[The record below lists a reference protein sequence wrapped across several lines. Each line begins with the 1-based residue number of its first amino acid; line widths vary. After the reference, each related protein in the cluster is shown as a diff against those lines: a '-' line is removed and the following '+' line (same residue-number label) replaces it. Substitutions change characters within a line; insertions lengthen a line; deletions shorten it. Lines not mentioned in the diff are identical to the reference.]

1 MQYPL
6 QMSRGWHDGDPT
18 LIRKPF
24 IRPAALALLG
34 GTSVSPFLA
43 AAPLTLDEQV
53 VTATRS
59 EQPVRASLAATT
71 VIDREEIERSQAQS
85 VPDLLRKVPG
95 VTLSNN
101 GGPGKNTTLFMRGTE
116 SDHVLVLIDGVKV
129 GSVSAGL
136 TAFQDLP
143 VELIERIEVVRGPRS
158 SLYGSEAIGGVIQ
171 IFTRKGGKEGAKP
184 WFSAGYGT
192 HDSYEGSAGV
202 SGGDGKAWYSLGVSS
217 QDTDGINS
225 RRQGSDYYEPDA
237 DGYRNLSGSLRAGY
251 RFENGLELD
260 GTLMRAKAHNDYDDI
275 DQFGFFHPLGGH
287 NANADNRQELL
298 GGRAR
303 FSPVEIW
310 DVTLQAGRS
319 EDKSTSWTDGVF
331 DARFDS
337 KRDSASWLNDLT
349 LAEGHVLTLGYDWQ
363 RDQVSSSTAFEKD
376 SRLNKGWFAQYLGEY
391 GRQDWQLSLRRDDNE
406 QFGTHDTGNA
416 AWGYALTDA
425 VRFSLSYGTAFK
437 APSFNELY
445 YPGYGNPD
453 LDAETSES
461 FEAGLAGQH
470 DWGRWS
476 INAYR
481 THVDDLIAYDSTLGL
496 YGGPNNIGK
505 ARIDGLELV
514 LGSQWLGWD
523 WNANATFLDPQNRE
537 SGANSGNDLPRR
549 AREVFNLDLD
559 RRIGRFGI
567 GATLHAEGR
576 SYNDLANRE
585 RVAGYA
591 TVDLRGEYWLTEEW
605 RLQAKVTNLLDADYE
620 TALDYNQPGQAVFFS
635 VRYQAL

>member
-1 MQYPL
+1 M
-6 QMSRGWHDGDPT
+6 
-18 LIRKPF
+18 RKPF

-34 GTSVSPFLA
+34 SSSISPFLV

-59 EQPVRASLAATT
+59 ERPVRASLAAST
-71 VIDREEIERSQAQS
+71 VIDREEIERSQARS
-85 VPDLLRKVPG
+85 VPELLQKVPG

-101 GGPGKNTTLFMRGTE
+101 GGPGKNTTVFLRGSE
-116 SDHVLVLIDGVKV
+116 SDHVLVLIDGIKV
-129 GSVSAGL
+129 GSVSAGI

-171 IFTRKGGKEGAKP
+171 IFTRKGGKDGAKP

-202 SGGDGKAWYSLGVSS
+202 SGGDDKGWYNLGVSS

-275 DQFGFFHPLGGH
+275 DQFGYFHPLGGH
-287 NANADNRQELL
+287 SANADNRQELL

-303 FSPVEIW
+303 FSPAEIW

-319 EDKSTSWTDGVF
+319 EDKTTSETDGVF
-331 DARFDS
+331 DARFNS

-363 RDQVSSSTAFEKD
+363 RDQISSSTDFDKD

-425 VRFSLSYGTAFK
+425 VRFSVSYGTAFK

-461 FEAGLAGQH
+461 FETGLAGQH
-470 DWGRWS
+470 GWGRWS

-481 THVDDLIAYDSTLGL
+481 THVDDLIAYDSSLGP

-514 LGSQWLGWD
+514 VGSQWLGWD
-523 WNANATFLDPQNRE
+523 WNANATFLDPENRE
-537 SGANSGNDLPRR
+537 SSANSGNDLPRR

-559 RRIGRFGI
+559 RRLGRFGI

-591 TVDLRGEYWLTEEW
+591 SVDLRGEYWLTEEW

-620 TALDYNQPGQAVFFS
+620 TALDYNQPGQAVFFT

>member
-1 MQYPL
+1 M
-6 QMSRGWHDGDPT
+6 
-18 LIRKPF
+18 IRKPF

-34 GTSVSPFLA
+34 SSSISPLLV

-59 EQPVRASLAATT
+59 ERPVRASLAAST
-71 VIDREEIERSQAQS
+71 VIDREEIERSQARS
-85 VPDLLRKVPG
+85 VPELLQKVPG

-116 SDHVLVLIDGVKV
+116 SDHVLVMIDGVKV

-171 IFTRKGGKEGAKP
+171 IFTRKGGKDGAKP

-202 SGGDGKAWYSLGVSS
+202 SGGDDKGWYNLGVSS

-225 RRQGSDYYEPDA
+225 RRQVSDYYEPDA

-275 DQFGFFHPLGGH
+275 DQFGYFHPLGGH

-303 FSPVEIW
+303 FSPAEIW

-319 EDKSTSWTDGVF
+319 EDKTTSRTDGVF

-363 RDQVSSSTAFEKD
+363 RDRISSSTVFDKD
-376 SRLNKGWFAQYLGEY
+376 SRLNKGWFAQYLGEH

-416 AWGYALTDA
+416 AWGYAMTDA

-470 DWGRWS
+470 EWGHWS

-514 LGSQWLGWD
+514 LGSQWLGWS
-523 WNANATFLDPQNRE
+523 WNANASFLDTENR
-537 SGANSGNDLPRR
+537 SADTNAGNELPRR

-559 RRIGRFGI
+559 RRIGQFGV
-567 GATLHAEGR
+567 GATVHAEGR

-620 TALDYNQPGQAVFFS
+620 TALDYNQPGQAVYFT

>member
-1 MQYPL
+1 
-6 QMSRGWHDGDPT
+6 MSRGWHDGDPT

>member
-1 MQYPL
+1 MHHPRR
-6 QMSRGWHDGDPT
+6 SRGWRDGDRILSRYASP
-18 LIRKPF
+18 
-24 IRPAALALLG
+24 RPALLAVLG
-34 GTSVSPFLA
+34 ISCISPLA
-43 AAPLTLDEQV
+43 AAPLELDEQV

-71 VIDREEIERSQAQS
+71 VIDRAAIERSQASS
-85 VPDLLRKVPG
+85 VPELLRKVPG

-101 GGPGKNTTLFMRGTE
+101 GGPGKNTTLFMRGSE

-171 IFTRKGGKEGAKP
+171 IFTRKGHGEGAAKP

-192 HDSYEGSAGV
+192 HDSYQGSAGV
-202 SGGDGKAWYSLGVSS
+202 AGGDEQAWYNLGVSS

-225 RRQGSDYYEPDA
+225 RRQGSNYYEPDA
-237 DGYRNLSGSLRAGY
+237 DGYRNLSGTLNAGVQLGSLA
-251 RFENGLELD
+251 LD

-275 DQFGFFHPLGGH
+275 DSSGYLHPLGGH
-287 NANADNRQELL
+287 GANADNRQEVI

-303 FSPVEIW
+303 FSPQDIW
-310 DVTLQAGRS
+310 NITLRAGRS
-319 EDKSTSWTDGVF
+319 EDKSTSHTDGLF

-363 RDQVSSSTAFEKD
+363 RDQVSSSTAFEQD
-376 SRLNKGWFAQYLGEY
+376 SRRNQGWFAQYLGQA
-391 GRQDWQLSLRRDDNE
+391 GQQDWQLSLRRDDNE
-406 QFGTHDTGNA
+406 QFGTHDTGSA
-416 AWGYALTDA
+416 AWGYALTDEL
-425 VRFSLSYGTAFK
+425 RFSLSYGTAFK

-445 YPGYGNPD
+445 YPGYGNPG

-461 FEAGLAGQH
+461 FEAALTGQH
-470 DWGRWS
+470 DWGHWS
-476 INAYR
+476 VNAYR
-481 THVDDLIAYDSTLGL
+481 THVDDLIAYDSTLGP

-523 WNANATFLDPQNRE
+523 WNANATFLDAENRDHG
-537 SGANSGNDLPRR
+537 SNAGNELPRR
-549 AREVFNLDLD
+549 PQQSFNLDLD
-559 RRIGRFGI
+559 RRIGRFGL

-576 SYNDLANRE
+576 SYDDLANRNK
-585 RVAGYA
+585 VAGYA
-591 TVDLRGEYWLTEEW
+591 TLDLRGEYWLNEEW

>member
-1 MQYPL
+1 M
-6 QMSRGWHDGDPT
+6 
-18 LIRKPF
+18 RKPF
-24 IRPAALALLG
+24 IKPAAFALLG
-34 GTSVSPFLA
+34 GTSLSSFLA

-59 EQPVRASLAATT
+59 ERPVRASLAATT
-71 VIDREEIERSQAQS
+71 VIDREEIERSQARS
-85 VPDLLRKVPG
+85 VPELLRKVPG

-101 GGPGKNTTLFMRGTE
+101 GGPGKNTTLFMRGAE

-171 IFTRKGGKEGAKP
+171 IFTRKGGGDGRAKP

-202 SGGDGKAWYSLGVSS
+202 AGGDDKAWYNLGVSS
-217 QDTDGINS
+217 QDTDGIDALNARNS
-225 RRQGSDYYEPDA
+225 YHESDD
-237 DGYRNLSGSLRAGY
+237 DGYRNLSGNLRAGY
-251 RFENGLELD
+251 RFDSGLELD
-260 GTLMRAKAHNDYDDI
+260 GALMRAKGHTDLDRVSPI
-275 DQFGFFHPLGGH
+275 PGGGL
-287 NANADNRQELL
+287 NANADNEQRLA

-303 FSPVEIW
+303 FSPLELW

-319 EDKSTSWTDGVF
+319 EDLALNELGGLFGS
-331 DARFDS
+331 RFDTQ
-337 KRDSASWLNDLT
+337 RDSASWLNDLT

-363 RDQVSSSTAFEKD
+363 RDKLSSSTVFDKD
-376 SRLNKGWFAQYLGEY
+376 SRMNRGWFAQYLGEY

-406 QFGTHDTGNA
+406 QFGTHDTGSA

-437 APSFNELY
+437 APTFNELY
-445 YPGYGNPD
+445 FENFGDPN
-453 LDAETSES
+453 LKSETSES
-461 FEAGLAGQH
+461 FELGLAGQH
-470 DWGRWS
+470 TWGHWS
-476 INAYR
+476 ANAFR
-481 THVDDLIAYDSTLGL
+481 TEVEDLIAFTGPSFQARNVDS
-496 YGGPNNIGK
+496 

-523 WNANATFLDPQNRE
+523 WQANATLLDSENRGHDE
-537 SGANSGNDLPRR
+537 SRGNQLPRR
-549 AREVFNLDLD
+549 AQQVFNLDLD
-559 RRIGRFGI
+559 RRFSKLGL

-576 SYNDLANRE
+576 RFDDVENDDRL
-585 RVAGYA
+585 AGYA

-620 TALDYNQPGQAVFFS
+620 TALDFNQPGQAVYFT

>member
-1 MQYPL
+1 
-6 QMSRGWHDGDPT
+6 MSRGWHDGDPT

-116 SDHVLVLIDGVKV
+116 SDHVLVLINGVKV

-217 QDTDGINS
+217 QDTDGINAKKPE
-225 RRQGSDYYEPDA
+225 RFDPTIYEPDS
-237 DGYRNLSGSLRAGY
+237 DGYRNNSGNLRAGY
-251 RFENGLELD
+251 RFDNGLELD
-260 GTLMRAKAHNDYDDI
+260 GTALRSQAHNDYDGIYDEW
-275 DQFGFFHPLGGH
+275 DTGRRVGFRS
-287 NANADNRQELL
+287 NSDVEQTVL

-303 FSPVEIW
+303 YSPLEPW
-310 DVTLQAGRS
+310 TVTLQVGRND
-319 EDKSTSWTDGVF
+319 DKSKDYRDGAF
-331 DARFDS
+331 DTRIDTR
-337 KRDSASWLNDLT
+337 RDSAAWLNDFT
-349 LAEGHVLTLGYDWQ
+349 LADGHVLTAGVDWQ
-363 RDQVSSSTAFEKD
+363 HEQVSSTKTFGRD
-376 SRLNKGWFAQYLGEY
+376 SRLNRGWFAQYLGEH

-591 TVDLRGEYWLTEEW
+591 TVDLRGEYWLAEEW

-620 TALDYNQPGQAVFFS
+620 TALDYNQPGQAVFFT

>member
-1 MQYPL
+1 M
-6 QMSRGWHDGDPT
+6 
-18 LIRKPF
+18 IRKPF
-24 IRPAALALLG
+24 IGPAAFALLG
-34 GTSVSPFLA
+34 GTSISPFLA

-59 EQPVRASLAATT
+59 ERPVRASLAATT

-95 VTLSNN
+95 VTLSNT
-101 GGPGKNTTLFMRGTE
+101 GGPGKNTTVFMRGSE

-129 GSVSAGL
+129 GSVSNGL

-171 IFTRKGGKEGAKP
+171 IFTRKGGEGNAKP
-184 WFSAGYGT
+184 WLSAGYGT

-202 SGGDGKAWYSLGVSS
+202 SGGDGKGWYNLGVSS
-217 QDTDGINS
+217 QDTDGIDALNARS
-225 RRQGSDYYEPDA
+225 SYHEPDA
-237 DGYRNLSGSLRAGY
+237 DGYRNLSGSLGGGY
-251 RFENGLELD
+251 RFDNGLEFD
-260 GTLMRAKAHNDYDDI
+260 GTLMRVRGHTDYDLVSS
-275 DQFGFFHPLGGH
+275 FNPGGGL
-287 NANADNRQELL
+287 NANADNEQRLI

-303 FSPVEIW
+303 FSPLEPW

-319 EDKSTSWTDGVF
+319 EDLSREETGGLFSS
-331 DARFDS
+331 RFDS
-337 KRDSASWLNDLT
+337 QRNSASWLNDLT

-363 RDQVSSSTAFEKD
+363 QDEVSGSTTFDKD
-376 SRLNKGWFAQYLGEY
+376 SRLNKGWFAQYLGEH

-406 QFGTHDTGNA
+406 QFGTHDTGSA

-437 APSFNELY
+437 APTFNELY
-445 YPGYGNPD
+445 FPDYGNPN
-453 LDAETSES
+453 LDAETSETL
-461 FEAGLAGQH
+461 EVGLAGEH
-470 DWGRWS
+470 GWGRWS
-476 INAYR
+476 ANAFR
-481 THVDDLIAYDSTLGL
+481 TRVDDLIVHDANSGLGPF
-496 YGGPNNIGK
+496 GSPNNIGE
-505 ARIDGLELV
+505 ARIDGVELV
-514 LGSQWLGWD
+514 LGSQWLGWN
-523 WNANATFLDPQNRE
+523 WQANATLLDAENR
-537 SGANSGNDLPRR
+537 ANDANKGNNLPRR
-549 AREVFNLDLD
+549 ARQVFNLDLD

-576 SYNDLANRE
+576 RYDDVENDQRL
-585 RVAGYA
+585 AGYA

-620 TALDYNQPGQAVFFS
+620 TALDFNQPGQAVFFT

>member
-1 MQYPL
+1 
-6 QMSRGWHDGDPT
+6 MSRGWRDGEQI
-18 LIRKPF
+18 LIRKPL
-24 IRPAALALLG
+24 IKPAAFALLG
-34 GTSVSPFLA
+34 GTSLSSFLA

-59 EQPVRASLAATT
+59 ERPVRASLAATT
-71 VIDREEIERSQAQS
+71 VIDREEIERSQARS
-85 VPDLLRKVPG
+85 VPELLRRVPG

-101 GGPGKNTTLFMRGTE
+101 GGPGKNTTLFMRGAE

-171 IFTRKGGKEGAKP
+171 IFTRKGGGDGRAKP

-202 SGGDGKAWYSLGVSS
+202 AGGDDKAWYNLGVSS

-225 RRQGSDYYEPDA
+225 RRQGSNYYEPDA
-237 DGYRNLSGSLRAGY
+237 DGYRNLSGTLRAGL
-251 RFENGLELD
+251 RFDNGLELD
-260 GTLMRAKAHNDYDDI
+260 GTLMRARAHNDYDDI
-275 DQFGFFHPLGGH
+275 DRFGFFHPLGGH
-287 NANADNRQELL
+287 DANADNRQSVT

-303 FSPVEIW
+303 FSPLEAW

-319 EDKSTSWTDGVF
+319 EDRSRSEVDGQF

-337 KRDSASWLNDLT
+337 KRDSASWLNDVT

-363 RDQVSSSTAFEKD
+363 RDQVSSSTPFDKD
-376 SRLNKGWFAQYLGEY
+376 SRKNEGGFVQYLGEH

-416 AWGYALTDA
+416 AWGLALSEA
-425 VRFSLSYGTAFK
+425 VRFGLSYGTAFK

-445 YPGYGNPD
+445 YPGYGNPN

-461 FEAGLAGQH
+461 IEASLSGRH
-470 DWGRWS
+470 EWGHWS
-476 INAYR
+476 ANLFRNDI
-481 THVDDLIAYDSTLGL
+481 DDLIAYDSTLGPF
-496 YGGPNNIGK
+496 GGPNNIGK

-523 WNANATFLDPQNRE
+523 WRANATFLDTENRDG
-537 SGANSGNDLPRR
+537 SANAGNELPRR
-549 AREVFNLDLD
+549 PQQAFNLDID
-559 RRIGRFGI
+559 RRIGRFGV

-576 SYNDLANRE
+576 SYDDLANRNE
-585 RVAGYA
+585 VAGYA
-591 TVDLRGEYWLTEEW
+591 TLDLRGEYWLDDEW
-605 RLQAKVTNLLDADYE
+605 RLQARVTNLLDADYE
-620 TALDYNQPGQAVFFS
+620 TALDYNQPGQAVYFT

>member
-1 MQYPL
+1 MARRRPIL
-6 QMSRGWHDGDPT
+6 NRNASP
-18 LIRKPF
+18 
-24 IRPAALALLG
+24 RPALLAVLG
-34 GTSVSPFLA
+34 ISCISPLA
-43 AAPLTLDEQV
+43 AAPLELDEQV

-71 VIDREEIERSQAQS
+71 VIDREAIERSQAS
-85 VPDLLRKVPG
+85 SLPELLRKVPG

-101 GGPGKNTTLFMRGTE
+101 GGPGKNTTLFMRGSE
-116 SDHVLVLIDGVKV
+116 SDHVLVLVDGVKV

-136 TAFQDLP
+136 AAFQDLP

-171 IFTRKGGKEGAKP
+171 IFTRKGHGEGAAKP

-192 HDSYEGSAGV
+192 HDTYQGSAGV
-202 SGGDGKAWYSLGVSS
+202 AGGDEQAWYNLGVSS
-217 QDTDGINS
+217 QDTDGIDAKKPERFDS
-225 RRQGSDYYEPDA
+225 SIYEADS
-237 DGYRNLSGSLRAGY
+237 DGYRNISGNFRAGY
-251 RFENGLELD
+251 KFDSGLELD
-260 GTLMRAKAHNDYDDI
+260 GSVLRTKAHNDYDGIYDDWNTGNRI
-275 DQFGFFHPLGGH
+275 GFRS
-287 NANADNRQELL
+287 NADVNQTVL

-303 FSPVEIW
+303 YSPLEPW
-310 DVTLQAGRS
+310 TVTLQFGRS
-319 EDKSTSWTDGVF
+319 DDKTSDYRDGVF
-331 DARFDS
+331 DTRIDTR
-337 KRDSASWLNDLT
+337 RDSAAWLNDISLGDGHTLT
-349 LAEGHVLTLGYDWQ
+349 AGFDWQ
-363 RDQVSSSTAFEKD
+363 HEQVSSNKAFDGD

-406 QFGTHDTGNA
+406 QFGTHDTGSA
-416 AWGYALTDA
+416 AWGYALTDSL
-425 VRFSLSYGTAFK
+425 RFSLSYGTAFK

-445 YPGYGNPD
+445 YPQYGNPD

-461 FEAGLAGQH
+461 FEAALTGQH
-470 DWGRWS
+470 DWGHWS

-481 THVDDLIAYDSTLGL
+481 THVDDLIAYDSTLGP

-514 LGSQWLGWD
+514 LGSEWLGWD
-523 WNANATFLDPQNRE
+523 WSANATFIDAENRDHG
-537 SGANSGNDLPRR
+537 SNAGNELPRR
-549 AREVFNLDLD
+549 PQQSFNLDLD
-559 RRIGRFGI
+559 RRIGRFGL

-576 SYNDLANRE
+576 SYDDLANRNQ
-585 RVAGYA
+585 VAGYA
-591 TVDLRGEYWLTEEW
+591 TLDLRGEYWLTEEW

>member
-1 MQYPL
+1 
-6 QMSRGWHDGDPT
+6 MSRGWHDGDPT

-24 IRPAALALLG
+24 FRPAALALLG
-34 GTSVSPFLA
+34 GTSISPFLI

-59 EQPVRASLAATT
+59 ERPVRASLAAST
-71 VIDREEIERSQAQS
+71 VIDREEIERSQARS
-85 VPDLLRKVPG
+85 VLELLRRVPG

-101 GGPGKNTTLFMRGTE
+101 GGPGKQTSVSIRGTE

-129 GSVSAGL
+129 GSVSNGL

-143 VELIERIEVVRGPRS
+143 VELIDRIEVVRGPRS

-171 IFTRKGGKEGAKP
+171 IFTRNGGQDGAKP

-192 HDSYEGSAGV
+192 HDSYDGSAGV
-202 SGGDGKAWYSLGVSS
+202 SGGDGRAWYSLGVSS
-217 QDTDGINS
+217 QDTDGIDALNARS
-225 RRQGSDYYEPDA
+225 SYHEPDA
-237 DGYRNLSGSLRAGY
+237 DGYRNLSGNLRAGY
-251 RFENGLELD
+251 RFDNGLELD
-260 GTLMRAKAHNDYDDI
+260 GTLMRAKAHNDYDLVS
-275 DQFGFFHPLGGH
+275 PYSVGGGW
-287 NANADNRQELL
+287 NANADNEQRLI

-303 FSPVEIW
+303 FSPLEPW

-319 EDKSTSWTDGVF
+319 EDLSREETGGLFSSQ
-331 DARFDS
+331 FDS
-337 KRDSASWLNDLT
+337 QRNSASWLNDLT

-363 RDQVSSSTAFEKD
+363 QDEVSGSTAFDKD
-376 SRLNKGWFAQYLGEY
+376 SRLNKGWFAQYLGEH

-445 YPGYGNPD
+445 FPDYGNPN
-453 LDAETSES
+453 LDAETSET
-461 FEAGLAGQH
+461 FEVGLAGEY

-476 INAYR
+476 ANAFR
-481 THVDDLIAYDSTLGL
+481 TNVDDMIVHDANSGLGL
-496 YGGPNNIGK
+496 FGSPNNIGK
-505 ARIDGLELV
+505 ARIDGIELV
-514 LGSQWLGWD
+514 LGSHWLGWD
-523 WNANATFLDPQNRE
+523 WQANATLLDTENRAHD
-537 SGANSGNDLPRR
+537 ANHGNELPRR

-559 RRIGRFGI
+559 RRIGRFGL

-576 SYNDLANRE
+576 RFDDVENDDRL
-585 RVAGYA
+585 AGYA

-605 RLQAKVTNLLDADYE
+605 RLQAKVTNLLNADYE
-620 TALDYNQPGQAVFFS
+620 TALDFNQPGQAVFFT

>member
-1 MQYPL
+1 MNRNASP
-6 QMSRGWHDGDPT
+6 
-18 LIRKPF
+18 
-24 IRPAALALLG
+24 RPALLAVLG
-34 GTSVSPFLA
+34 ISCISPLA
-43 AAPLTLDEQV
+43 AAPLELDEQV

-71 VIDREEIERSQAQS
+71 VIDREAIERSQAS
-85 VPDLLRKVPG
+85 SLPELLRKVPG

-101 GGPGKNTTLFMRGTE
+101 GGPGKNTTLFMRGSE
-116 SDHVLVLIDGVKV
+116 SDHVLVLVDGVKV

-136 TAFQDLP
+136 AAFQDLP

-171 IFTRKGGKEGAKP
+171 IFTRKGHGEGAAKP

-192 HDSYEGSAGV
+192 HDTYQGSAGV
-202 SGGDGKAWYSLGVSS
+202 AGGDEQAWYNLGVSS
-217 QDTDGINS
+217 QDTDGIDAKKPERFDS
-225 RRQGSDYYEPDA
+225 SIYEADS
-237 DGYRNLSGSLRAGY
+237 DGYRNISGNFRAGY
-251 RFENGLELD
+251 KFDSGLELD
-260 GTLMRAKAHNDYDDI
+260 GSVLRTKAHNDYDGIYDDWNTGNRI
-275 DQFGFFHPLGGH
+275 GFRS
-287 NANADNRQELL
+287 NADVNQTVL

-303 FSPVEIW
+303 YSPLEPW
-310 DVTLQAGRS
+310 TVTLQFGRS
-319 EDKSTSWTDGVF
+319 DDKTSDYRDGVF
-331 DARFDS
+331 DTRIDTR
-337 KRDSASWLNDLT
+337 RDSAAWLNDISLGDGHTLT
-349 LAEGHVLTLGYDWQ
+349 AGFDWQ
-363 RDQVSSSTAFEKD
+363 HEQVSSNKAFDGD

-406 QFGTHDTGNA
+406 QFGTHDTGSA
-416 AWGYALTDA
+416 AWGYALTDSL
-425 VRFSLSYGTAFK
+425 RFSLSYGTAFK

-445 YPGYGNPD
+445 YPQYGNPD

-461 FEAGLAGQH
+461 FEAALTGQH
-470 DWGRWS
+470 DWGHWS

-481 THVDDLIAYDSTLGL
+481 THVDDLIAYDSTLGP

-514 LGSQWLGWD
+514 LGSEWLGWD
-523 WNANATFLDPQNRE
+523 WSANATFIDAENRDHG
-537 SGANSGNDLPRR
+537 SNAGNELPRR
-549 AREVFNLDLD
+549 PQQSFNLDLD
-559 RRIGRFGI
+559 RRIGRFGL

-576 SYNDLANRE
+576 SYDDLANRNQ
-585 RVAGYA
+585 VAGYA
-591 TVDLRGEYWLTEEW
+591 TLDLRGEYWLTEEW

>member
-1 MQYPL
+1 M
-6 QMSRGWHDGDPT
+6 
-18 LIRKPF
+18 RKPF
-24 IRPAALALLG
+24 IRPAAFALLG
-34 GTSVSPFLA
+34 GTSISPFLA

-59 EQPVRASLAATT
+59 ERPVRASLAATT

-101 GGPGKNTTLFMRGTE
+101 GGPGKNTTVFMRGSE
-116 SDHVLVLIDGVKV
+116 SDHVLVLIDGIKV
-129 GSVSAGL
+129 GSVSNGL

-171 IFTRKGGKEGAKP
+171 IFTRKGGEGRAKP

-192 HDSYEGSAGV
+192 HDRYEGSAGV
-202 SGGDGKAWYSLGVSS
+202 SGGDGKGWYNLGVSS
-217 QDTDGINS
+217 QDTDGIDALDARS
-225 RRQGSDYYEPDA
+225 SYHEPDA
-237 DGYRNLSGSLRAGY
+237 DGYRNLSGSLGGGY
-251 RFENGLELD
+251 RFDNGLELD
-260 GTLMRAKAHNDYDDI
+260 GTLLRVRGHNDYDLVSS
-275 DQFGFFHPLGGH
+275 FNPGGGL
-287 NANADNRQELL
+287 NANADNEQRLI

-303 FSPVEIW
+303 FSPLEPW

-319 EDKSTSWTDGVF
+319 EDLSREETGGLFSS
-331 DARFDS
+331 RFDS
-337 KRDSASWLNDLT
+337 QRNSASWLNDLT

-363 RDQVSSSTAFEKD
+363 QDEVSGSTAFDKD
-376 SRLNKGWFAQYLGEY
+376 SRLNRGWFAQYLGEH

-406 QFGTHDTGNA
+406 QFGTHDTGSA

-437 APSFNELY
+437 APTFNELY
-445 YPGYGNPD
+445 FPDYGNPN
-453 LDAETSES
+453 LDAETSETL
-461 FEAGLAGQH
+461 EVGLAGEH
-470 DWGRWS
+470 AWGRWS
-476 INAYR
+476 ANAFR
-481 THVDDLIAYDSTLGL
+481 TRVDDLIVHDANSGLGPF
-496 YGGPNNIGK
+496 GSPNNIGE
-505 ARIDGLELV
+505 ARMDGVELV
-514 LGSQWLGWD
+514 LGSQWLGWN
-523 WNANATFLDPQNRE
+523 WQANATLLDAENRADD
-537 SGANSGNDLPRR
+537 ANKGNDLPRR
-549 AREVFNLDLD
+549 ARQVFNLDLD
-559 RRIGRFGI
+559 RRIGRFGM

-576 SYNDLANRE
+576 RYDDVENDQRL
-585 RVAGYA
+585 AGYA

-620 TALDYNQPGQAVFFS
+620 TALDFNQPGQAVFFT

>member
-1 MQYPL
+1 M
-6 QMSRGWHDGDPT
+6 
-18 LIRKPF
+18 
-24 IRPAALALLG
+24 AVLG
-34 GTSVSPFLA
+34 ISCISPLA
-43 AAPLTLDEQV
+43 AAPLELDEQV

-71 VIDREEIERSQAQS
+71 VIDREAIERSQAS
-85 VPDLLRKVPG
+85 SLPELLRKVPG

-101 GGPGKNTTLFMRGTE
+101 GGPGKNTTLFMRGSE
-116 SDHVLVLIDGVKV
+116 SDHVLVLVDGVKV

-136 TAFQDLP
+136 AAFQDLP

-171 IFTRKGGKEGAKP
+171 IFTRKGHGEGAAKP

-192 HDSYEGSAGV
+192 HDTYQGSAGV
-202 SGGDGKAWYSLGVSS
+202 AGGDEQAWYNLGVSS
-217 QDTDGINS
+217 QDTDGIDAKKPERFDS
-225 RRQGSDYYEPDA
+225 SIYEADS
-237 DGYRNLSGSLRAGY
+237 DGYRNISGNFRAGY
-251 RFENGLELD
+251 KFDSGLELD
-260 GTLMRAKAHNDYDDI
+260 GSVLRTKAHNDYDGIYDDWNTGNRI
-275 DQFGFFHPLGGH
+275 GFRS
-287 NANADNRQELL
+287 NADVNQTVL

-303 FSPVEIW
+303 YSPLEPW
-310 DVTLQAGRS
+310 TVTLQFGRS
-319 EDKSTSWTDGVF
+319 DDKTSDYRDGVF
-331 DARFDS
+331 DTRIDTR
-337 KRDSASWLNDLT
+337 RDSAAWLNDISLGDGHTLT
-349 LAEGHVLTLGYDWQ
+349 AGFDWQ
-363 RDQVSSSTAFEKD
+363 HEQVSSNKAFDGD

-406 QFGTHDTGNA
+406 QFGTHDTGSA
-416 AWGYALTDA
+416 AWGYALTDSL
-425 VRFSLSYGTAFK
+425 RFSLSYGTAFK

-445 YPGYGNPD
+445 YPQYGNPD

-461 FEAGLAGQH
+461 FEAALTGQH
-470 DWGRWS
+470 DWGHWS

-481 THVDDLIAYDSTLGL
+481 THVDDLIAYDSTLGP

-514 LGSQWLGWD
+514 LGSEWLGWD
-523 WNANATFLDPQNRE
+523 WSANATFIDAENRDHG
-537 SGANSGNDLPRR
+537 SNAGNELPRR
-549 AREVFNLDLD
+549 PQQSFNLDLD
-559 RRIGRFGI
+559 RRIGRFGL

-576 SYNDLANRE
+576 SYDDLANRNQ
-585 RVAGYA
+585 VAGYA
-591 TVDLRGEYWLTEEW
+591 TLDLRGEYWLTEEW